1 MTTRR
6 DWVAGAGRLL
16 VASAIDPTL
25 GAKVIGR
32 APPTSIRDDF
42 PMASTRVCLNNASVH
57 PMSLSAQGA
66 VQAYL
71 DGRSHGGATAPGAVE
86 GGRARLGVT
95 GNAAE
100 EHVRALFAS
109 LINASASE
117 ISFVPSTTAGE
128 NLVVAGLGI
137 PGTRGNVVTDALH
150 FEGSMFLYRSLQA
163 AGLDLR
169 VVPPREWRID
179 LADLERRIDKNTKL
193 VALSLVSYVNGF
205 QHDLKAVSDLAHA
218 HGAIVYADIVQAAGS
233 VPIDV
238 RATGVDCCA
247 TSSYKWLMGD
257 FGLGFL
263 YVRED
268 LLDRVLKRT
277 QYGFRQ
283 YSDFEYHF
291 LPGDTPGD
299 APTTWTP
306 VTDVAGHFEVGT
318 ISRTT
323 VAALGHSLEVIHG
336 MGVANIQAHNLALV
350 RRVQAELP
358 RLGYTPLTP
367 SETTSSIASFVVKD
381 PDAVTRRLSAA
392 NVNVKIEQHL
402 MRVSPSIFNNDA
414 DVDAFLN
421 AVS

>member
-137 PGTRGNVVTDALH
+137 PRTRGNVVTDALH
-150 FEGSMFLYRSLQA
+150 FEGSMYLYRSLQNC
-163 AGLDLR
+163 
-169 VVPPREWRID
+169 I
-179 LADLERRIDKNTKL
+179 
-193 VALSLVSYVNGF
+193 
-205 QHDLKAVSDLAHA
+205 
-218 HGAIVYADIVQAAGS
+218 
-233 VPIDV
+233 
-238 RATGVDCCA
+238 
-247 TSSYKWLMGD
+247 
-257 FGLGFL
+257 
-263 YVRED
+263 
-268 LLDRVLKRT
+268 
-277 QYGFRQ
+277 
-283 YSDFEYHF
+283 
-291 LPGDTPGD
+291 
-299 APTTWTP
+299 
-306 VTDVAGHFEVGT
+306 
-318 ISRTT
+318 
-323 VAALGHSLEVIHG
+323 IHWQ
-336 MGVANIQAHNLALV
+336 NWPEHI
-350 RRVQAELP
+350 
-358 RLGYTPLTP
+358 
-367 SETTSSIASFVVKD
+367 
-381 PDAVTRRLSAA
+381 
-392 NVNVKIEQHL
+392 
-402 MRVSPSIFNNDA
+402 
-414 DVDAFLN
+414 
-421 AVS
+421 